1 MASAQP
7 SEPPPTPAAAATIGP
22 GQYALI
28 RFLAVIL
35 ALGVFSNFSSQISV
49 SNDVNKILASSTSDL
64 FRLDDLAVHVAEEKA
79 EKIKRLEQEVAS
91 LRARLEQSQR
101 QGGSS
106 NAIDGG
112 ENGDGANA
120 DAQHLEGSSAESN
133 NTRIRNNAEIC
144 RALPH
149 PVPDATYLWNQHLAD
164 IHQSMRHGQDDGYV
178 FHDLTAHILHLLTP
192 IRLQRSRLTPP
203 TDYKHVGRIL
213 DKAYQRYVYYKQH
226 RAPTQRRQTAAGD
239 EQRYERIDDRD
250 GNAPSPVNILVM
262 GGSVAMGVLCKE
274 NPVTTEGLGRYARR
288 GCAWPMRLEMFVNN
302 ALRADVIRVQTVT
315 LGGTNSE
322 SGISIWKYGLQPDDY
337 PHPDILVNSY
347 STNDV
352 HVNSVQAAAARNQ
365 TIHQAVFEMTQKF
378 IRTVLSSNCR
388 PPLLLYFDDY
398 IGNEQNEI
406 LETTKLSQTIHLLS
420 QYYGTMS
427 VSYANAVRD
436 LVFRGTDEDF
446 FSPHGWLEGPE
457 KKWTRQIHPGMS
469 AHFAFAIVVAYNLLS
484 ATTSYCSLHSSQLD
498 VDGVQPKDFGSNGA
512 NWDYGYIGTNG
523 LPRLRNGPVP
533 RGPRPKI
540 NALPPSLDTDLTL
553 ETITQRWLD
562 AASKQE
568 RTGGGNADCVVKRPC
583 VFSFVSGLEKDLN
596 KPKFLMSK
604 LKPYLTTNEGWDAI
618 DDNGKNGFVPTKG
631 TGSKFTLEVKKLSQ
645 PVNVLT
651 FMVMTSY
658 GAKWEGSRIRV
669 TAFFRKKSSGE
680 YEKLAGP
687 MEISGE
693 HNKQTSETYIH
704 EMKVMGDESEG
715 GAMAVAN
722 GVGGDLK
729 VHVELVGG
737 TTFKIMGIAFCHLT

>member
-1 MASAQP
+1 M
-7 SEPPPTPAAAATIGP
+7 TK
-22 GQYALI
+22 L
-28 RFLAVIL
+28 
-35 ALGVFSNFSSQISV
+35 
-49 SNDVNKILASSTSDL
+49 LASSTSDL

-79 EKIKRLEQEVAS
+79 GKIERLEREIAS

-101 QGGSS
+101 QGG
-106 NAIDGG
+106 GG
-112 ENGDGANA
+112 A
-120 DAQHLEGSSAESN
+120 DADAKRFETSTAESN
-133 NTRIRNNAEIC
+133 NTRVHNSAEIC
-144 RALPH
+144 RELPH

-213 DKAYQRYVYYKQH
+213 DKAYKRYMYYKQH
-226 RAPTQRRQTAAGD
+226 KAPTQRRQTAAGD

-302 ALRADVIRVQTVT
+302 VLKADVIRVQTVT

-337 PHPDILVNSY
+337 PHPDILINAY

-365 TIHQAVFEMTQKF
+365 TIHEAVFELTQNF

-446 FSPHGWLEGPE
+446 FSPHGWFEGPE

-469 AHFAFAIVVAYNLLS
+469 AHFVFAIIVAYNLLS
-484 ATTSYCSLHSSQLD
+484 VTTSYCSLHSSQLD
-498 VDGVQPKDFGSNGA
+498 DGVQPKGVGSNGA
-512 NWDYGYIGTNG
+512 NWDYGYKGTNG

-540 NALPPSLDTDLTL
+540 DALPPLLDTDLTL

-568 RTGGGNADCVVKRPC
+568 QTDGDISDCIVKRPC

-596 KPKFLMSK
+596 KPKVLMGK
-604 LKPYLTTNEGWDAI
+604 LKPYLTTNGGWDAI
-618 DDNGKNGFVPTKG
+618 DDSGKNGFVPTKG
-631 TGSKFTLEVKKLSQ
+631 LGSKFTLELKKLSQ

-651 FMVMTSY
+651 LMAMTSY
-658 GAKWEGSRIRV
+658 GVKWEGSRIRV
-669 TAFFRKKSSGE
+669 TAFFRKESGGE
-680 YEKLAGP
+680 YEKLAEP

-693 HNKQTSETYIH
+693 HSKETSETYVH
-704 EMKVMGDESEG
+704 EMDLVGDKDEKG
-715 GAMAVAN
+715 TVAVAARY
-722 GVGGDLK
+722 VVKGDLK
-729 VHVELVGG
+729 VHVELIGG
-737 TTFKIMGIAFCHLT
+737 STFKIMGMAFCHLK